1 MTMKREIISI
11 ALLFLFV
18 VISPLMA
25 DPTPPPPPESPVLP
39 QVLFKKEVIGKYIK
53 REGALYIPL
62 TLLADK
68 MEIEYKV
75 KGNSLVISGKAHE
88 AILLKKDDIDYIR
101 MDDAGKVLK
110 ISIKFDEKAKKVF
123 ITPSDSK

>member
-1 MTMKREIISI
+1 MKMKREIISI
-11 ALLFLFV
+11 ALLFFFV
-18 VISPLMA
+18 VVSPLMA
-25 DPTPPPPPESPVLP
+25 DPTPPPPPENPVLP
-39 QVLFKKEVIGKYIK
+39 QVVFKKEVIGKYIK
-53 REGALYIPL
+53 REGEVYIPL

-68 MEIEYKV
+68 MELKYKV
-75 KGNSLVISGKAHE
+75 KGNSLIISGKAHE

>member
-1 MTMKREIISI
+1 
-11 ALLFLFV
+11 
-18 VISPLMA
+18 MA
-25 DPTPPPPPESPVLP
+25 DPTPPPPPENPVLP

-53 REGALYIPL
+53 REGVIYIPL

-68 MEIEYKV
+68 MELKYKV
-75 KGNSLVISGKAHE
+75 NGSSLVISGKAHE
-88 AILLKKDDIDYIR
+88 VTLLKKNDIDYIR

-110 ISIKFDEKAKKVF
+110 ISITFDEKAKKVF

>member
-1 MTMKREIISI
+1 MRMKRKIISI
-11 ALLFLFV
+11 ALLFFFIAV
-18 VISPLMA
+18 SPLMA
-25 DPTPPPPPESPVLP
+25 DPTPPPPPENPVLP

-53 REGALYIPL
+53 REGVIYIPL

-68 MEIEYKV
+68 MELKYKV
-75 KGNSLVISGKAHE
+75 NGSSLVISGKAHE
-88 AILLKKDDIDYIR
+88 VTLLKKNDIDYIR

-110 ISIKFDEKAKKVF
+110 ISITFDEKAKKVF